1 MNSILPNIK
10 NVIGDYISRLG
21 VLQVLIKT
29 YKTREQSLFE
39 LSKKYFRGHKNMIAN
54 IELYKSSFTDVK
66 LIYNMDE
73 KNRRYNN
80 CEGIFKN
87 LIEEIKAIEEKI

>member
-1 MNSILPNIK
+1 
-10 NVIGDYISRLG
+10 
-21 VLQVLIKT
+21 
-29 YKTREQSLFE
+29 
-39 LSKKYFRGHKNMIAN
+39 
-54 IELYKSSFTDVK
+54 
-66 LIYNMDE
+66 MDE